1 MKITARSRIVAS
13 SLIGLGAILPVTA
26 QESGTL
32 QLEEVVVT
40 AQKRDEALSETPMT
54 VSVISGTQIVDFASF
69 SFDDLNNL
77 TAGLAISGNNF
88 DTDIATRG
96 LGTELNAA
104 VSPRVT
110 VYLDGTFINQ
120 QRGMFS
126 GIYDVAQV
134 EILRG
139 PQGTLYGQTS
149 PAGAITIRTANPN
162 LEEIDGYASQSFT
175 SQEGSNSQLGVSV
188 PIIENELGIRLS
200 GLYDTNEASDVQNIT
215 LGRHL
220 NNQTR
225 AFRAVALW
233 EPNEN
238 FDLRLS
244 YHDITDHFDIDPT
257 VEGPGIKAKDRES
270 VADYKSKMENQ
281 TDYFI
286 LETNYTFSND
296 WVMTFV
302 ASDQDNRIPRYWD
315 GDGTALQAREQYVDS
330 VVNDVQVYEL
340 RLASQSGDFWNWI
353 VGAFYQDTDAHTD
366 VVADTWTTTGI
377 QGLNVFADVDSTAFT
392 SNETSALFTHNTLY
406 LTENG
411 TLTVGLRYSEVDR
424 KNSQPFQQTV
434 YQLNP
439 DGSLGGILREADFN
453 GVAEDAQKDKE
464 DALTGTVKYQYQFTD
479 ALMGYTSYERGWRS
493 GSANIAGNPA
503 PPVFGSFPDESSDN
517 IEFGFKWELW
527 DGRGLLNF
535 ATYYQI
541 YNDFQF
547 QATAEYRD
555 EIGRISIADPVVS
568 VDEAESYGFDSDI
581 TVLIT
586 EDWLVR
592 AMLTYNK
599 TELTDAKGVPCNNGQ
614 PISTETWS
622 FNTCDF
628 TGERAGQEP
637 EWSGNV
643 ATEYSHALGNADME
657 WYARTL
663 LNVESEY
670 YSQSLQENLDSY
682 AMLDLF
688 LGLRSPAGTW
698 DASLWVKNVADESA
712 VLKAESLPQL
722 PDFATGQTVDNPYT
736 WIRRQLNPRTFGLT
750 VLYNF

>member
-1 MKITARSRIVAS
+1 MTTTARSLLLTTGLI
-13 SLIGLGAILPVTA
+13 SLGTIYPATA
-26 QESGTL
+26 QDSRSL

-54 VSVISGTQIVDFASF
+54 VSVISGEEITDFASF

-110 VYLDGTFINQ
+110 VYLDGTFVNQ

-134 EILRG
+134 EVLRG

-149 PAGAITIRTANPN
+149 PAGAITIQSTNPN
-162 LEEIDGYASQSFT
+162 LEEIDGYARQSFT
-175 SQEGSNSQLGVSV
+175 DQEGSNSQLGVSL
-188 PIIENELGIRLS
+188 PIIKNELGIRLS

-220 NNQTR
+220 NNQTK

-233 EPNEN
+233 EPADN

-257 VEGPGIKAKDRES
+257 VEGAGIQAKARES
-270 VADYKSKMENQ
+270 VADYESKMENQ
-281 TDYFI
+281 TDYTI
-286 LETNYTFSND
+286 LETNYTFTND
-296 WVMTFV
+296 WVLTFV
-302 ASDQDNRIPRYWD
+302 ASDQNNRVPRYWD
-315 GDGTALQAREQYVDS
+315 QDATAIQAREQYVDS

-340 RLASQSGDFWNWI
+340 RLASQGNDYWDWI

-377 QGLNVFADVDSTAFT
+377 VDFNVFADVDSTAYT

-406 LTENG
+406 LTEKG
-411 TLTVGLRYSEVDR
+411 TLTLGLRYSEVDR
-424 KNSQPFQQTV
+424 KNSQPFEQVV
-434 YQLNP
+434 YRLNP
-439 DGSLGGILREADFN
+439 DGSLGSIVREANFN
-453 GVAEDAQKDKE
+453 GVAEDAQNQKE
-464 DALTGTVKYQYQFTD
+464 DALTGTLKYQYQFTD
-479 ALMGYTSYERGWRS
+479 ALMGYASYERGWRG
-493 GSANIAGNPA
+493 GSANISGNPA

-517 IEFGFKWELW
+517 IELGFKWELW
-527 DGRGLLNF
+527 DGRGLLNV

-547 QATAEYRD
+547 QATADYRD
-555 EIGRISIADPVVS
+555 PLGRISIADPVVA
-568 VDEAESYGFDSDI
+568 VNEAESYGIDGDI
-581 TVLIT
+581 TVLLS
-586 EDWLVR
+586 ENWLLR
-592 AMLTYNK
+592 AALTYNHA
-599 TELTDAKGVPCNNGQ
+599 ELTDAKGVPCTNGE
-614 PISTETWS
+614 PISNELWD

-637 EWSGNV
+637 EWSSNV
-643 ATEYSHALGNADME
+643 AMEYSQALGSADME
-657 WYARTL
+657 WYTRGL
-663 LNVESEY
+663 LNAESEY
-670 YSQSLQENLDSY
+670 YSQALQEDLDSY
-682 AMLDLF
+682 GMLDLF

-698 DASLWVKNVADESA
+698 DANVWVKNVTDESA
-712 VLKAESLPQL
+712 VLKADSLPQI
-722 PDFATGQTVDNPYT
+722 PDFATGQTVDNPYI

-750 VLYNF
+750 VSYNF